1 MMKVGRRESFNAA
14 HRLYCEDWDDAK
26 NLEVFG
32 KCSNPNY
39 HGHNYTMETWVEGPI
54 NPITGFVIDLKTL
67 KNTIRDQVTDKFDH
81 RNLNLD
87 VVEFEGL
94 NPTAENIAV
103 VAWNLIRTELPKNLE
118 LTIRIWETENNVVEY
133 NGK

>member
-1 MMKVGRRESFNAA
+1 MKVGRRENFNSA
-14 HRLYCEDWDDAK
+14 HRLYCEDWSDEK

-39 HGHNYTMETWVEGPI
+39 HGHNYTLETWVNGPI
-54 NPITGFVIDLKTL
+54 DPITGFVIDLKKL
-67 KNTIRDQVTDKFDH
+67 KTIIREEVSDKFDH

-87 VVEFEGL
+87 VLEFKDL

-103 VAWNLIRTELPKNLE
+103 VAWNLIKSKLPKQLS
-118 LTIRIWETENNVVEY
+118 LTVKLWETENNAVEY
-133 NGK
+133 SGE